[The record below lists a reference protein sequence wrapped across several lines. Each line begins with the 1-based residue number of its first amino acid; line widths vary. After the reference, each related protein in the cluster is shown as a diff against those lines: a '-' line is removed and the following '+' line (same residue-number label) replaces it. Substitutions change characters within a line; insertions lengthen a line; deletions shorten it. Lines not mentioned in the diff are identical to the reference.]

1 MSRLSRG
8 VKIGITLFVIVVG
21 GYSLGRLGFSF
32 GMPSKEFTDAR
43 LQGALIAQDIV
54 NLSNQVGVDLET
66 VHKLEEQKSFAD
78 ALILTA
84 DLVKKS
90 REVRQRAIELSMELE
105 KMTRALTDIT
115 STDAR
120 QAALES
126 IASRMTLINRL
137 INYSDY
143 LSQLL
148 TALQARFEG
157 AKNAE
162 EIATLINQINGEVTA
177 INSFNQQAGQAM
189 DRFDAIINK

>member
-8 VKIGITLFVIVVG
+8 VKISIALFVIVVG
-21 GYSLGRLGFSF
+21 GYFLGRLGFSS
-32 GMPSKEFTDAR
+32 GMPSREFTDAR
-43 LQGALIAQDIV
+43 MQGALIAQDIV
-54 NLSNQVGVDLET
+54 NLSNQMGTDLET
-66 VHKLEEQKSFAD
+66 VHALEEQKSFTE
-78 ALILTA
+78 ALALTN

-90 REVRQRAIELSMELE
+90 AEVRQRAIELSNELE
-105 KMTRALTDIT
+105 KMTSALSGIA

-143 LSQLL
+143 LSKLL

-157 AKNAE
+157 AKNKT
-162 EIATLINQINGEVTA
+162 EIATLINQINAEVTA

-189 DRFDAIINK
+189 DRFDKIVNK